1 MRKKDHTPTEG
12 ETLDISE
19 RCSIAVVYT
28 DRPSRQRAL
37 GLCDSLAGRFGQE
50 LQLEFTWWNTRYLED
65 SRVAQLA
72 SDAVANSDL
81 ILFSTDDTV
90 TLAPEV
96 KAWLE
101 RGMRQPDDRERAFAA
116 YLDRNPSGPGRKE
129 KRPASSLEDYLR
141 TVAAKARMDY
151 LALSPVSSSEA
162 APARIERPRAA
173 PSHWGINE

>member
-1 MRKKDHTPTEG
+1 MKKKDRTPMEG
-12 ETLDISE
+12 NTLDTSE

-37 GLCDSLAGRFGQE
+37 GLCDSLAGRFGDE

-72 SDAVANSDL
+72 SNAVANSDL
-81 ILFSTDDTV
+81 VLFSADETV

-101 RGMRQPDDRERAFAA
+101 RGMRQPDDRQRAFAA
-116 YLDRNPSGPGRKE
+116 YVDRNTGTPPRKE
-129 KRPASSLEDYLR
+129 RRSASSLEDYLR
-141 TVAAKARMDY
+141 TVATKAHMDY
-151 LALSPVSSSEA
+151 LALSPVASA
-162 APARIERPRAA
+162 AAA
-173 PSHWGINE
+173 TNTPVVPSHWGINE